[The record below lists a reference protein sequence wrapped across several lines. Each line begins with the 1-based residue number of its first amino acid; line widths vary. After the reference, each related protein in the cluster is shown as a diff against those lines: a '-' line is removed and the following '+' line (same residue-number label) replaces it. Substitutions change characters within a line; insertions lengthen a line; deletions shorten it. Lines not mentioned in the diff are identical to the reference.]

1 MSTAI
6 YNVNVAVSEFL
17 KAFCDYQKATLD
29 MHQSLARLSNQTNAF
44 CQPLKGI
51 IHVSGAA
58 ITPRNYPAVR

>member
-1 MSTAI
+1 MSQAS

-29 MHQSLARLSNQTNAF
+29 MHQSMARLSNQTITF
-44 CQPLKGI
+44 CEPLKEI

-58 ITPRNYPAVR
+58 IAPRGYQAVR